1 MKRKLLV
8 MLLAALMI
16 VSLVPAYAAETTT
29 ITVNGDGTDF
39 VGYRLMDGASGAL
52 TMNEK
57 YRDAWYYALTHTWT
71 WNESFTKDK
80 VTTEVILNNVNKE
93 DVTAETVQFLA
104 DNLATYLR
112 SNSVAPDCTAADKV
126 FSGVP
131 QGYYLILQ
139 TGVADTKY
147 ASKAIL
153 NTAGQAELEVSVKED
168 AAIPVL
174 KAYLLNNKFTPDGTT
189 GLVNGMN
196 RFGMAASIPNTVAS
210 MAMNGSGTG
219 TYPLVFHVDST
230 HLKNLDTVDI
240 GVAGSYTIAKTA
252 SVFLSVEEADASG
265 NKSVKFYEF
274 DDAAAIT
281 DEAGANIPH
290 QTGSSTLK
298 VSVPDLYD
306 LYSKAMAGQ
315 ADTTYSSEDFYAA
328 YKCGGGWANAANIS
342 YTLSAG
348 EKIPLSVA
356 VVWAARTDDDM
367 VPGIVPDNKHSV
379 TLEYPASK
387 YDASIT
393 AETSPVVLNAYNMSL
408 KINMVTGTEG
418 SYTDVT
424 GGEYDIYALKL
435 PSTHPTFTNVDDA
448 VKWVG
453 ELMADDGNWELQSGM
468 VTNNASNVMIKGL
481 MPYNLFDFN
490 TEPSTWPAPNIYKL
504 VEKTVPT
511 GYNKASDLIFY
522 ISTTYTGGTKD
533 SFVFTPTV
541 QKGSAVISELSTK
554 GTFETTILH
563 TNGALMPA
571 TGGHGTAM
579 LYGLGAAMMA
589 LCVAL
594 VIMKARKRSA

>member
-189 GLVNGMN
+189 GLVNGVGW
-196 RFGMAASIPNTVAS
+196 FGMAASIPNTVAS
-210 MAMNGSGTG
+210 MAMNGTG
-219 TYPLVFHVDST
+219 EGSYPLVFHVNST
-230 HLKNLDTVDI
+230 NLKNIRSIVTGGTSYVPKMFLVMEESD
-240 GVAGSYTIAKTA
+240 GS
-252 SVFLSVEEADASG
+252 D
-265 NKSVKFYEF
+265 KSPVKFYEF
-274 DDAAAIT
+274 DGSTAIT
-281 DEAGANIPH
+281 DESGSSLLATGA
-290 QTGSSTLK
+290 STLK
-298 VSVPDLYD
+298 ASVPSIYD
-306 LYSKAMAGQ
+306 LYKKAVAGQ
-315 ADTTYSSEDFYAA
+315 ASATYTSEEFYSI
-328 YKCGGGWANAANIS
+328 YNCSGNWANAANVT
-342 YTLSAG
+342 YKLDAG
-348 EKIPLSVA
+348 TKIPLAVA
-356 VVWAARTDDDM
+356 VVWPAVDDNM
-367 VPGIVPDNKHSV
+367 VPGVVPDNKHSI

-453 ELMADDGNWELQSGM
+453 ELMADDGNWELQSDM

-541 QKGSAVISELSTK
+541 QKGSAAISELSTK

-563 TNGALMPA
+563 TTGALMPA

-579 LYGLGAAMMA
+579 LYGLGIAMMV
-589 LCVAL
+589 LCTAL
-594 VIMKARKRSA
+594 VIMKAKKRSA